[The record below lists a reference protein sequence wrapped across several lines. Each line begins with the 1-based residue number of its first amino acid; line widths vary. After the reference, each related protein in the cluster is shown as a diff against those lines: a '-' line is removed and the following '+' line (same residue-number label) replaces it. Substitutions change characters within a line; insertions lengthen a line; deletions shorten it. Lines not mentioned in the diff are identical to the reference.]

1 MFDLFNIE
9 YLKNNVELIPLST
22 AALALTGLIITTF
35 LKLFLELV
43 VNKKK
48 IKADVISKSRVEWIQ
63 DIRSVF
69 SEYFVM
75 LDNLILLSQKI
86 HNTKEKINKLE
97 ESIIY
102 KDEYII
108 KRDIPLDKEETLF
121 ETIDDVIKDE
131 DENYADVNSYHHK
144 NIAKLVIEDRELQ
157 LIFWDKYLEFEQKHM
172 LLELYL
178 PDKPKKFTLINRVD
192 EHRIIKGKINNII
205 DLILRNIY
213 IKANIN
219 SKANHINSEL
229 SDYILKADEENKDDI
244 SFKTLKV
251 QSKDM
256 IDYVSQYLKKEW
268 NRTKKNK

>member
-1 MFDLFNIE
+1 MEDLFNIE
-9 YLKNNVELIPLST
+9 YLKNNVEVIPLST
-22 AALALTGLIITTF
+22 AIFALFGLLITTF
-35 LKLFLELV
+35 LKMFLELV

-63 DIRSVF
+63 DIRAVF

-86 HNTKEKINKLE
+86 HNTKEKINILE

-121 ETIDDVIKDE
+121 GTIDDVMKDE
-131 DENYADVNSYHHK
+131 DENYADVNTMYNK
-144 NIAKLVIEDRELQ
+144 KINQLVIDDKNFQ
-157 LIFWDKYLEFEQKHM
+157 SIFWEKYLEFEQKHM
-172 LLELYL
+172 LIELYL
-178 PDKPKKFTLINRVD
+178 PDKPKKYTLIKKVD
-192 EHRIIKGKINNII
+192 EHRIIKDKINNII
-205 DLILRNIY
+205 NLILRNIY
-213 IKANIN
+213 IKANKN
-219 SKANHINSEL
+219 SKANYINSEL
-229 SDYILKADEENKDDI
+229 SEYILKADEGNKDDI
-244 SFKTLKV
+244 SFKTLKM
-251 QSKDM
+251 QSKDV

>member
-1 MFDLFNIE
+1 MEDLFNIE
-9 YLKNNVELIPLST
+9 YLKNNVEVIPLST
-22 AALALTGLIITTF
+22 AIIALFGLLITTL

-63 DIRSVF
+63 DIRAVF

-131 DENYADVNSYHHK
+131 DENYADVNAMYNK
-144 NIAKLVIEDRELQ
+144 KIDQLVIDDKNFQ
-157 LIFWDKYLEFEQKHM
+157 SIFWKKYLEIEQKYM

-178 PDKPKKFTLINRVD
+178 PDNPNKKLSTKKED
-192 EHRIIKGKINNII
+192 EHRIIKDKINII
-205 DLILRNIY
+205 KNDIFHNIY
-213 IKANIN
+213 SKADKKSKSKNIN
-219 SKANHINSEL
+219 IEL

-244 SFKTLKV
+244 SFNTLKM
-251 QSKDM
+251 QSKEI